1 MSVSIHASREVST
14 HERGEKLFPYL
25 WDGVDVVET
34 LGRRRSRAAD
44 ILYLH
49 CLLVITDKDAVC
61 RVPAAFNSSLHA
73 LYAGGY
79 LKATLVIREKETS
92 QPYQVRCQVVM
103 CEP

>member
-1 MSVSIHASREVST
+1 
-14 HERGEKLFPYL
+14 
-25 WDGVDVVET
+25 
-34 LGRRRSRAAD
+34 
-44 ILYLH
+44 LYLH
-49 CLLVITDKDAVC
+49 CLLVITDEDAVC

-92 QPYQVRCQVVM
+92 QSYQVRRQGIVM